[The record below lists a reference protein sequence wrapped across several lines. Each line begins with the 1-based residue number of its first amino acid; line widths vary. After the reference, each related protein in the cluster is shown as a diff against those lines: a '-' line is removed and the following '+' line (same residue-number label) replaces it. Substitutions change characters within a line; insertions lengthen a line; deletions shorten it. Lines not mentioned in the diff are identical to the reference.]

1 MFRLLSKIPKLVNL
15 WRGVIL
21 RRLIL
26 ISGGKCG
33 ARLTV
38 EKGLRIRQGFHSRWE
53 LGTDVYVGR
62 NTTIDCLPGALLRI
76 GNNVSVTEG
85 LFVSVCE
92 RVEVGANCLIGE
104 YCSISDANRDINDAN
119 LPFVDQPLLPR
130 LVIMADNI
138 WIGRR
143 FAILA
148 GAMVGAGSVVGA
160 NSFAIRQLST
170 EGIYAR
176 SPARLIQN
184 RRRI

>member
-62 NTTIDCLPGALLRI
+62 NTTIDCLPGTLLRI
-76 GNNVSVTEG
+76 GNNVSITEG

-92 RVEVGANCLIGE
+92 RVE
-104 YCSISDANRDINDAN
+104 
-119 LPFVDQPLLPR
+119 
-130 LVIMADNI
+130 
-138 WIGRR
+138 
-143 FAILA
+143 
-148 GAMVGAGSVVGA
+148 VGAGSVVGA